1 MRSFP
6 PLKGIIYFEACA
18 RLQSFKLAAE
28 ELFVTPGA
36 VSHQIQTLEEFIGQ
50 KLFIRQ
56 HRKIKLTNA
65 GIRYFGRISLILK
78 DLIRA
83 TTDVGFIT
91 KTQKITVSI
100 PPTLL
105 NRWLLPRINYGYLTE
120 NDISVVFIDTIE
132 MLDLN
137 RENID
142 ISIRYCI
149 DRPNEK
155 YCRLLFQEQMIA
167 VCASSYIDRPL
178 IKLSTELLATSTLIE
193 TTNRL
198 IQWDLILANN
208 NIKPHP
214 NQSKVYFQSSMHAI
228 EAAIQGLGIAFINRI
243 FVESYL
249 QQGILIEA
257 IDMKVMEDKIPS
269 YYLVS
274 NYEKMQNPATQ
285 LLYQEIES
293 YINDDITTTN
303 VDIF

>member
-1 MRSFP
+1 MRSLP
-6 PLKGIIYFEACA
+6 PLKGIIYFEASA

-56 HRKIKLTNA
+56 HRGIKLTNA
-65 GIRYFGRISLILK
+65 GVRYFNRIGLILK
-78 DLIRA
+78 DLDQA
-83 TTDVGFIT
+83 TTDIGFVT
-91 KTQKITVSI
+91 KTQKIIISI

-105 NRWLLPRINYGYLTE
+105 NKWLLPRINYTYLSE

-132 MLDLN
+132 ILDLN
-137 RENID
+137 KENID
-142 ISIRYCI
+142 ISIRYSI
-149 DRPNEK
+149 EK
-155 YCRLLFQEQMIA
+155 PTEKHCRLLFKEQMIA
-167 VCASSYIDRPL
+167 VCAPDYIDKPL
-178 IKLSTELLATSTLIE
+178 THLSAELLSTCTLIE

-208 NIKPHP
+208 NIKSHP
-214 NQSKVYFQSSMHAI
+214 NQSKMYFQNSMHAI
-228 EAAIQGLGIAFINRI
+228 EAAIQGLGIAFINRT

-249 QQGILIEA
+249 EQGVLTEA
-257 IDMKVMEDKIPS
+257 IKFSVIQDHIPS

-285 LLYQEIES
+285 LLYKEIES
-293 YINDDITTTN
+293 YINDDIVTA
-303 VDIF
+303 DD

>member
-1 MRSFP
+1 MRPFP
-6 PLKGIIYFEACA
+6 PLKGIIYFEASA

-36 VSHQIQTLEEFIGQ
+36 VSHQIQTLEAFIGQ

-56 HRKIKLTNA
+56 HRGIKLTNA
-65 GIRYFGRISLILK
+65 GIRYFNRIALILK
-78 DLIRA
+78 DLDQA
-83 TTDVGFIT
+83 TTDIGFVT
-91 KTQKITVSI
+91 KTQKMTVSI

-105 NRWLLPRINYGYLTE
+105 NKWLLPRINYEYLSE
-120 NDISVVFIDTIE
+120 NDISVVFVDTIE

-137 RENID
+137 KENID

-149 DRPNEK
+149 EKPNEK
-155 YCRLLFQEQMIA
+155 YCRLLFEEQMIA
-167 VCASSYIDRPL
+167 VCAPDYIDKPL
-178 IKLSTELLATSTLIE
+178 IDLSQELLATSTLIE

-208 NIKPHP
+208 NIKPYP
-214 NQSKVYFQSSMHAI
+214 NQSKVYFQNSMHAI
-228 EAAIQGLGIAFINRI
+228 EAAIQGIGIAFINRF

-249 QQGILIEA
+249 EQGLLVEA
-257 IDMKVMEDKIPS
+257 IDMNVIPDKIPG

-293 YINDDITTTN
+293 YISDSI
-303 VDIF
+303 IAAAC

>member
-1 MRSFP
+1 MRSLP
-6 PLKGIIYFEACA
+6 PLKGIIYFEASA
-18 RLQSFKLAAE
+18 RLHSFKLAAE

-36 VSHQIQTLEEFIGQ
+36 VSHQIQTLEAFIGQ

-56 HRKIKLTNA
+56 HRGIKLTNA
-65 GIRYFGRISLILK
+65 GVRYFNRIGLILK
-78 DLIRA
+78 DLDQA
-83 TTDVGFIT
+83 TTDIGFVT
-91 KTQKITVSI
+91 KKQKITIAI

-105 NRWLLPRINYGYLTE
+105 NKWLLPRIDYAYLSE

-137 RENID
+137 KENID
-142 ISIRYCI
+142 ISIRYSI
-149 DRPNEK
+149 EKPNEK

-167 VCASSYIDRPL
+167 VCAPDYTDKPLSY
-178 IKLSTELLATSTLIE
+178 LSAELLSTSTLIE

-208 NIKPHP
+208 NIKLDP
-214 NQSKVYFQSSMHAI
+214 NQSKIYFQNSMHAI
-228 EAAIQGLGIAFINRI
+228 EAAIQRIGVAFINRI

-249 QQGILIEA
+249 KQGILIEA
-257 IDMKVMEDKIPS
+257 IDMGVMQDNIPS

-293 YINDDITTTN
+293 YINDDIVTGA
-303 VDIF
+303 V

>member
-1 MRSFP
+1 MRSLP
-6 PLKGIIYFEACA
+6 PLKGIIYFEASA
-18 RLQSFKLAAE
+18 RLHSFKLAAE

-36 VSHQIQTLEEFIGQ
+36 VSHQIQTLEAFIGQ

-56 HRKIKLTNA
+56 HRGIKLTNA
-65 GIRYFGRISLILK
+65 GVRYFNRIGLILK
-78 DLIRA
+78 DLDQA
-83 TTDVGFIT
+83 TTDIGFVT
-91 KTQKITVSI
+91 KKQKITIAI

-105 NRWLLPRINYGYLTE
+105 NKWLLPRIDYAYLSE

-137 RENID
+137 KENID
-142 ISIRYCI
+142 ISIRYSI
-149 DRPNEK
+149 EKPNEK
-155 YCRLLFQEQMIA
+155 HCRLLFQEQMIA
-167 VCASSYIDRPL
+167 VCAPDYTDKPLSY
-178 IKLSTELLATSTLIE
+178 LSAELLSTSTLIE

-208 NIKPHP
+208 NIKLDP
-214 NQSKVYFQSSMHAI
+214 NQSKIYFQNSMHAI
-228 EAAIQGLGIAFINRI
+228 EAAIQGIGVAFINRI

-249 QQGILIEA
+249 KQGILIEA
-257 IDMKVMEDKIPS
+257 IDMGVMQDNIPS

-293 YINDDITTTN
+293 YINDDIVTGA
-303 VDIF
+303 V

>member
-1 MRSFP
+1 MRSLP
-6 PLKGIIYFEACA
+6 PLKGIIYFEASA
-18 RLQSFKLAAE
+18 RLHSFKLAAE

-36 VSHQIQTLEEFIGQ
+36 VSHQIQTLEAFIGQ

-56 HRKIKLTNA
+56 HRGIKLTNA
-65 GIRYFGRISLILK
+65 GVRYFNRIGLILK
-78 DLIRA
+78 DLDQA
-83 TTDVGFIT
+83 TTDIGFVT
-91 KTQKITVSI
+91 KKQKITIAI

-105 NRWLLPRINYGYLTE
+105 NKWLLPRIDYAYLSE

-137 RENID
+137 KENID
-142 ISIRYCI
+142 ISIRYSI
-149 DRPNEK
+149 EKPNEK

-167 VCASSYIDRPL
+167 VCAPDYTDKPLSY
-178 IKLSTELLATSTLIE
+178 LSAELLSASTLIE

-208 NIKPHP
+208 NIKLDP
-214 NQSKVYFQSSMHAI
+214 NQSKIYFQNSMHAI
-228 EAAIQGLGIAFINRI
+228 EAAIQGIGIAFINRI

-249 QQGILIEA
+249 KQGILIEV
-257 IDMKVMEDKIPS
+257 IDMDVMQDNIPS

-293 YINDDITTTN
+293 YINDDN
-303 VDIF
+303 VTGAV

>member
-1 MRSFP
+1 MRPFP
-6 PLKGIIYFEACA
+6 PLKGIIYFEASA

-36 VSHQIQTLEEFIGQ
+36 VSHQIQTLEAFIGQ

-56 HRKIKLTNA
+56 HRGIKLTNA
-65 GIRYFGRISLILK
+65 GIRYFNRIALILK
-78 DLIRA
+78 DLDQA
-83 TTDVGFIT
+83 TTDIGFVT
-91 KTQKITVSI
+91 KTQKMTVSI

-105 NRWLLPRINYGYLTE
+105 NKWLLPRINYEYLSE
-120 NDISVVFIDTIE
+120 NDISVVFVDTIE

-137 RENID
+137 KENID

-149 DRPNEK
+149 EKPNEK
-155 YCRLLFQEQMIA
+155 YCRLLFEEQMIA
-167 VCASSYIDRPL
+167 VCSPDYIDKPL
-178 IKLSTELLATSTLIE
+178 IDLSQELLATSTLIE

-208 NIKPHP
+208 NIKPYP
-214 NQSKVYFQSSMHAI
+214 NQSKVYFQNSMHAI
-228 EAAIQGLGIAFINRI
+228 EAAIQGIGIAFINRF

-249 QQGILIEA
+249 EQGLLVEA
-257 IDMKVMEDKIPS
+257 IDMNVIPDKIPG

-293 YINDDITTTN
+293 YISDSI
-303 VDIF
+303 IAAAC